1 METGQHEQTFNN
13 ECRQLGEACAS
24 YRLRRDT
31 GVPDEFLVAYDAYRG
46 PVLKA
51 DYYVRKWLGL
61 RCNAVKR
68 NFVVDPAVTPDF
80 LRGITGKTCPVSL
93 VPFVMSGQSQANPS
107 VDRILNDG
115 TYALGNLVVFSQRV
129 NRAKGDK
136 TFEEV
141 AALAKR
147 GEVAEG
153 LAGIEWARLASL
165 MYGNWSVARN
175 DDRFVVPLAVVP
187 PEHVFT
193 PTSQVVQLL
202 LMQWCGMT
210 PADNRRQ
217 FLLASMRS
225 CSPSREAEAQFDNLV
240 TCLSEGVR
248 AEKHAPNVWL
258 RPRIFAPFLSWYLT
272 SQCAIETMLRSS
284 RERLQTGVDRDKIV
298 SRWRLNG

>member
-1 METGQHEQTFNN
+1 METGLHQQTFDD
-13 ECRQLGEACAS
+13 ECRQLGEACAR

-31 GVPDEFLVAYDAYRG
+31 GAPNEFLVAYDAYRG

-51 DYYVRKWLGL
+51 DYHVRKWLGL

-80 LRGITGKTCPVSL
+80 LRGITGKACPVSL
-93 VPFVMSGQSQANPS
+93 VPFVMSGQSPANPS

-115 TYALGNLVVFSQRV
+115 TYAPGNLVVFSQRV

-147 GEVAEG
+147 GEAAAG
-153 LAGIEWARLASL
+153 LEGIEWARLASL
-165 MYGNWSVARN
+165 MYGNWSVARGE
-175 DDRFVVPLAVVP
+175 DRFIAPLAVEP

-202 LMQWCGMT
+202 LMRWCGM
-210 PADNRRQ
+210 ASSDNRRQ
-217 FLLASMRS
+217 LLLASMRS
-225 CSPSREAEAQFDNLV
+225 CSPSSEAEAQFDNLV
-240 TCLSEGVR
+240 TGLSEGVR
-248 AEKHAPNVWL
+248 AEKHTPNVWL
-258 RPRIFAPFLSWYLT
+258 RPRIFGPFLSWYLS
-272 SQCAIETMLRSS
+272 SQLAIEALLRSS
-284 RERLQTGVDRDKIV
+284 RERLQAGVDREQIV
-298 SRWRLNG
+298 SQWRLNR